1 MTGSSSVLSNEAEE
15 AMFYN
20 VITSPPTL
28 ITTCPVEKK
37 HCTMNKDDLALY
49 VIGVQKA
56 TYYLTNYYQMV
67 CTRFII

>member
-1 MTGSSSVLSNEAEE
+1 MTLPMRGSSPVLFNEAEE

-20 VITSPPTL
+20 VITSPLNTHNNMSWG
-28 ITTCPVEKK
+28 KK

-67 CTRFII
+67 